1 MGLFLAALLTNI
13 NKGRNLFRNIIYLPY
28 QLLAQFGIEGSF
40 IYIVPLV
47 WVFMVSFK
55 TNAEIFTSPFAL
67 PESFYLDNFTF
78 VWTVWMHSASTM
90 ARY

>member
-1 MGLFLAALLTNI
+1 MKSNRVGSGIIKA
-13 NKGRNLFRNIIYLPY
+13 IIYLF
-28 QLLAQFGIEGSF
+28 LILVSV

-67 PESFYLDNFTF
+67 PESWVLR
-78 VWTVWMHSASTM
+78 H
-90 ARY
+90 